1 MAVTGLRLFGVA
13 VLPHRSDGALAP
25 RATVIRH
32 RDLGAIVRQAPYE
45 PVELSD
51 RELEDHRA
59 VVEAV
64 FERHTILPAPFGA
77 VFRSADQVAR
87 WLQMHYIALT
97 EGIHLVDGRCEM
109 RVHIRAAREPKPA
122 GPGLAAALEGDDEDD
137 DDDDALDL
145 RPEAAAAA
153 AESFRALRRQAVA
166 AVPLRQAEGDAVLS
180 GAFLVERAQW
190 GEFVEIVAAQAKRAE
205 GLAFEQSGPWPPY
218 DFVRMDLRA

>member
-13 VLPHRSDGALAP
+13 VLPDRNNGAPAP
-25 RATVIRH
+25 QTTVITY
-32 RDLGAIVRQAPYE
+32 RDLGAVVRQAPYE
-45 PVELSD
+45 PVELSE
-51 RELEDHRA
+51 RELDDYHA

-64 FERHTILPAPFGA
+64 FEHHTILPAPFGA

-109 RVHIRAAREPKPA
+109 RVHIRVARGAKPA
-122 GPGLAAALEGDDEDD
+122 APAPAVAPLEEDDEADEPEP
-137 DDDDALDL
+137 
-145 RPEAAAAA
+145 RPEAAALA

-166 AVPLRQAEGDAVLS
+166 AVPLRQPDGDAVLS
-180 GAFLVERAQW
+180 GAFLVERTQW
-190 GEFVEIVAAQAKRAE
+190 GDFCDVVAAQARRAE
-205 GLAFEQSGPWPPY
+205 GLSFEQTGPWPPY

>member
-13 VLPHRSDGALAP
+13 VFPDRSDGALAP
-25 RATVIRH
+25 RTTVVVH
-32 RDLGAIVRQAPYE
+32 RDLGAVVRQAPYA
-45 PVELSD
+45 PVELSE

-64 FERHTILPAPFGA
+64 FERGTILPAPFGA
-77 VFRSADQVAR
+77 VFRSADQVTR

-109 RVHIRAAREPKPA
+109 RVHIRGARGAKPA
-122 GPGLAAALEGDDEDD
+122 ALAGALADEDGDD
-137 DDDDALDL
+137 DDLDEH
-145 RPEAAAAA
+145 PEVASAA

-166 AVPLRQAEGDAVLS
+166 AVPLRQPEADAVLS
-180 GAFLVERAQW
+180 GAFLVERAHW
-190 GEFVEIVAAQAKRAE
+190 GDFAEVVAAQARRAE